1 MRKEFFRRAGQT
13 AFIGGNHDA
22 KRPLRPVVF
31 ESNAAERGVA
41 AEKGFVGGLSGK
53 TDSDAG
59 ADVARHDAD
68 ARNADSRHDR
78 APQLHGFGEHE
89 GLHARFVREGDEGLF
104 EGLLKAAALPFYER
118 MVVRRKEDER
128 ILSVRIKTQAAVEIA
143 ESRDADVRF
152 AEGDD
157 FRDAAAR
164 EQTLIDADVRILQK
178 KAAQVVRK
186 KRDGRVVVG
195 GEPHDEPFVA
205 AKGRHGVRHAGD
217 LLKHLARLRRK
228 TFARGGKRESPG
240 ESFDEVAP
248 DLFLEVLEPDARGR
262 GRDAALRRRPREVS
276 RVGDRKKDAKIGEID
291 VLHGRLLVR
300 DGRVVLFLGAQEGF
314 KGKYTS
320 VREWRTFG

>member
-1 MRKEFFRRAGQT
+1 
-13 AFIGGNHDA
+13 
-22 KRPLRPVVF
+22 
-31 ESNAAERGVA
+31 
-41 AEKGFVGGLSGK
+41 
-53 TDSDAG
+53 
-59 ADVARHDAD
+59 
-68 ARNADSRHDR
+68 
-78 APQLHGFGEHE
+78 
-89 GLHARFVREGDEGLF
+89 
-104 EGLLKAAALPFYER
+104 

-143 ESRDADVRF
+143 EGRDADVRF

-178 KAAQVVRK
+178 KAAQVVRE

-240 ESFDEVAP
+240 ESLDEVAP
-248 DLFLEVLEPDARGR
+248 GLFLEVLEPDARGR
-262 GRDAALRRRPREVS
+262 GRDAALRRRSREVS
-276 RVGDRKKDAKIGEID
+276 RVGNRKKDAKIGEID